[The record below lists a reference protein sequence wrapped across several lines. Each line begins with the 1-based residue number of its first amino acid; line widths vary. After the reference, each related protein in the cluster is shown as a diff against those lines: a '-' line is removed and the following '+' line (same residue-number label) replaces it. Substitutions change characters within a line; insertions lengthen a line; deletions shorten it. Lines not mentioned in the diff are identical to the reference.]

1 MVWCRGTTG
10 IGPSVAYNRAQLRKV
25 EDGPDW
31 QSIRPHVPRRQRR
44 RVFTPDADEPVA
56 PPTDIIVQGLLAAR
70 GQGVDTT
77 LTTSN
82 ESTSP
87 DEWRGNTWTTP
98 LNRDLEDRVP
108 AAGSDTATGQDGI
121 TPEPVLDEPLQVSRY
136 NLRSKRSSSTGDSA
150 NETRKKRRCIF
161 P

>member
-1 MVWCRGTTG
+1 M
-10 IGPSVAYNRAQLRKV
+10 
-25 EDGPDW
+25 
-31 QSIRPHVPRRQRR
+31 
-44 RVFTPDADEPVA
+44 
-56 PPTDIIVQGLLAAR
+56 
-70 GQGVDTT
+70 

-82 ESTSP
+82 KSTSP

-108 AAGSDTATGQDGI
+108 AAGSDTAMGQDGI
-121 TPEPVLDEPLQVSRY
+121 TPEPVLDEPMQVSRY
-136 NLRSKRSSSTGDSA
+136 NLRSSSTGDSA